1 VDDVKPAG
9 ADAARLRVFSEDEA
23 RDQLQ
28 KFLLLQKERR
38 GASFRELAS
47 ATGLSLTVVANL
59 FRDDKSQLSLLKLLQ
74 LIEKLGLE
82 DVTLSELGRIS
93 RGEQTPENLRVGIER
108 REDDAMD
115 SAAKVIKSELE
126 NISKLDGDAA
136 SEVSRVRA
144 EIEEALREAK
154 ATLQREL
161 ENVLRSGRGTDS
173 RPAKIADS
181 SFDRVAA
188 LSRRRTFIDDLKS
201 MPPSREAHDTRTLS
215 YRVSEDQAS
224 WLRNRFEGVQVIQIT
239 NLTHD
244 ESVAAKSE
252 STRSE
257 VQFKLAD
264 VFKLARDD
272 QNDKMSNIMIL
283 AALSSSDP
291 RRYHTYFGKSVV
303 DSTGIFSNPKRLDEI
318 LGEVVSSLRQGDP
331 VEAFARFEAL
341 KSGPNHLHGLGR
353 TLIAEFIYFLGHGQ
367 SNVLLAPVPLSLRTE
382 KQLERIAEFN
392 EYSQRY
398 GSADYR
404 RYLKVFTALSQET
417 QFDPDLIEA
426 ALREYRF

>member
-1 VDDVKPAG
+1 VDEVKPAG
-9 ADAARLRVFSEDEA
+9 AAVARLKMFSEEEA

-74 LIEKLGLE
+74 LIEELGLE
-82 DVTLSELGRIS
+82 DVTLGELGRIS
-93 RGEQTPENLRVGIER
+93 RGEQTPESLRVGIER

-126 NISKLDGDAA
+126 NISKLDSDAA

-173 RPAKIADS
+173 RPAKITDPS
-181 SFDRVAA
+181 SDRVVA
-188 LSRRRTFIDDLKS
+188 LSRRRTFIDDLKL
-201 MPPSREAHDTRTLS
+201 MPPSREAHDTRTWF
-215 YRVSEDQAS
+215 YRVTESQAS
-224 WLRNRFEGVQVIQIT
+224 WLKNQFEGDHVIQIMS
-239 NLTHD
+239 LSHD
-244 ESVAAKSE
+244 ESVAAKSA
-252 STRSE
+252 STRSA

-264 VFKLARDD
+264 VFRLTRNDD
-272 QNDKMSNIMIL
+272 NVKWSKVLIL
-283 AALSSSDP
+283 AALSSTDP
-291 RRYHTYFGKSVV
+291 RRYHTYFGESVV
-303 DSTGIFSNPKRLDEI
+303 DSTGIFSNLERLDQI
-318 LGEVVSSLRQGDP
+318 LWKVVSSVRQGDP
-331 VEAFARFEAL
+331 VEAFARFEAS
-341 KSGPNHLHGLGR
+341 KRGPDHLHGLGR
-353 TLIAEFIYFLGHGQ
+353 TLIAEFIYFMGHGQ
-367 SNVLLAPVPLSLRTE
+367 ANVPLAPVPLSLRTE
-382 KQLERIAEFN
+382 RQLERISQFN
-392 EYSQRY
+392 EDAQRFGY
-398 GSADYR
+398 ADYR
-404 RYLKVFTALSQET
+404 RYLKVFTTLSQET
-417 QFDPDLIEA
+417 QIDPDLIEA